1 MIGVDTNVLV
11 RYFAADDPA
20 QTPVARRFIESRGAG
35 ETIRVGLVV
44 LAELIWVVR
53 TQYGADRDEVVS
65 IVDELL
71 SDPRFE
77 VQDEAAVAV
86 AANDFETS
94 VADFADLLIAATHTL
109 HGCTATMTFDRAAA
123 RIGGMKLLS

>member
-11 RYFAADDPA
+11 RYFAADDA
-20 QTPVARRFIESRGAG
+20 VQTPVARRFIETRPAG

-53 TQYGADRDEVVS
+53 AQYGADRDEVIS

-71 SDPRFE
+71 TDPRFE
-77 VQDEAAVAV
+77 LQDEAAVSV
-86 AANDFETS
+86 AASDFETS
-94 VADFADLLIAATHTL
+94 AADFADLLIAATHTL
-109 HGCTATMTFDRAAA
+109 HGCTATVTFDRAAG
-123 RIGGMKLLS
+123 RIGGMRLLS